1 MTKQILVT
9 LPMPPEQRA
18 LLEQQMPGAVYTYCP
33 RNEAT
38 DAQIADANIILGN
51 LPPERLAGAKK
62 LEWLQL
68 NSSGADAYAKPGV
81 LPAGAK
87 LTNAT
92 GAYGLAISEQ
102 LLGYTFFLK
111 KKFGRYYKNQLAGVW
126 KDEGMVTA
134 VAGSTALVVGLGS
147 IGGDYAAKMAA
158 LGSRVYGIRRNK
170 TACPPYLAAVGSFEQ
185 LDEWLPQADIV
196 ALALPNTPQTVRLFD
211 APRLAKMK
219 PGSILLNVGRGSC
232 IDQDALADA
241 LRTGPLMAAALDV
254 TEPEPL
260 PAGHPLWGLENLF
273 LTPHVAGDFHL
284 QETLDWI
291 TALFIEN
298 LGRYARGEALQ
309 NPVDPA
315 TGYRAFLQ
323 TP

>member
-1 MTKQILVT
+1 MKQILVT
-9 LPMPPEQRA
+9 LPMPPEKRA
-18 LLEQQMPGAVYTYCP
+18 LLEAQMPDAAYTYCP
-33 RNEAT
+33 KNEVS
-38 DAQIADANIILGN
+38 DEQIAAANIILGN
-51 LPPERLAGAKK
+51 LPPERLACAGN
-62 LEWLQL
+62 LEWFQL
-68 NSSGADAYAKPGV
+68 NSSGSDAYAKPGV

-111 KKFGRYYKNQLAGVW
+111 KKFGLYHKNQLNSEW

-134 VAGSTALVVGLGS
+134 IAGSNTLVVGLGN

-170 TACPPYLAAVGSFEQ
+170 TACPPYLAALGCFEQ
-185 LDEWLPQADIV
+185 LDEWLPMADIV
-196 ALALPNTPQTVRLFD
+196 ALALPNTPETVHLFD
-211 APRLAKMK
+211 ETRLARMK

-232 IDQDALADA
+232 IDQNALAAA
-241 LRTGPLMAAALDV
+241 LYTGPLMAAAIDV

-260 PAGHPLWGLENLF
+260 PAEHPLWRCENLF

-291 TALFIEN
+291 TNLFIEN
-298 LGRYARGEALQ
+298 LGRYARGETLQ

-315 TGYRAFLQ
+315 TGYRVFHKGG
-323 TP
+323 

>member
-1 MTKQILVT
+1 
-9 LPMPPEQRA
+9 
-18 LLEQQMPGAVYTYCP
+18 
-33 RNEAT
+33 
-38 DAQIADANIILGN
+38 
-51 LPPERLAGAKK
+51 
-62 LEWLQL
+62 
-68 NSSGADAYAKPGV
+68 
-81 LPAGAK
+81 
-87 LTNAT
+87 
-92 GAYGLAISEQ
+92 
-102 LLGYTFFLK
+102 
-111 KKFGRYYKNQLAGVW
+111 
-126 KDEGMVTA
+126 MVTA
-134 VAGSTALVVGLGS
+134 IAGSTTLVVGLGS

-185 LDEWLPQADIV
+185 LGEWLPLADIV
-196 ALALPNTPQTVRLFD
+196 ALALPNTPETLHLFD
-211 APRLAKMK
+211 AARLAQMK

-232 IDQDALADA
+232 IDGAALAAA

-260 PAGHPLWGLENLF
+260 PAGHPLWDSENLF

-315 TGYRAFLQ
+315 TGYRAFRQ
-323 TP
+323 EP

>member
-33 RNEAT
+33 KNEVT
-38 DAQIADANIILGN
+38 DGQIAAANIILGN

-111 KKFGRYYKNQLAGVW
+111 KKFGRYYKNQLNGVW
-126 KDEGMVTA
+126 KDEGAVTA
-134 VAGSTALVVGLGS
+134 VAGSTTLVVGLGS

-170 TACPPYLAAVGSFEQ
+170 TACPPCLAAVGSFEQ

-196 ALALPNTPQTVRLFD
+196 ALALPNTPETVRLFD
-211 APRLAKMK
+211 APRLARMK

-232 IDQDALADA
+232 IDQEALADA
-241 LRTGPLMAAALDV
+241 LRAGPLMAAALDV

>member
-1 MTKQILVT
+1 MKQILVT
-9 LPMPPEQRA
+9 LPMPPEKRA
-18 LLEQQMPGAVYTYCP
+18 LLESQMPDAAYTYCP
-33 RNEAT
+33 KNEVS
-38 DAQIADANIILGN
+38 DGQIAAANIILGN
-51 LPPERLAGAKK
+51 LPPERLACAGS

-68 NSSGADAYAKPGV
+68 NSSGSDAYAKPGV
-81 LPAGAK
+81 LPSGAK

-111 KKFGRYYKNQLAGVW
+111 KKFGRYYKNQLNGVW
-126 KDEGMVTA
+126 KDEGRVTA
-134 VAGSTALVVGLGS
+134 IAGSTTLVVGLGS

-170 TACPPYLAAVGSFEQ
+170 TACPPYLAALGGFDE
-185 LDEWLPQADIV
+185 LDEWLPMADIV
-196 ALALPNTPQTVRLFD
+196 ALALPNTPETVHLFD
-211 APRLAKMK
+211 ETRLARMK

-232 IDQDALADA
+232 IDQDALAAA
-241 LRTGPLMAAALDV
+241 LHTGPLMAAALDV
-254 TEPEPL
+254 TDPEPL
-260 PAGHPLWGLENLF
+260 PAEHPLWKSENLF
-273 LTPHVAGDFHL
+273 LTPHIAGDFHL

-291 TALFIEN
+291 TDLFIEN

-315 TGYRAFLQ
+315 TGYRAFHKEG
-323 TP
+323 

>member
-1 MTKQILVT
+1 MKQILVT
-9 LPMPPEQRA
+9 LPMPPEKRA
-18 LLEQQMPGAVYTYCP
+18 LLEAQMPDAAYTYCP
-33 RNEAT
+33 KNEVS
-38 DAQIADANIILGN
+38 DEQIAAANIILGN
-51 LPPERLAGAKK
+51 LPAERLACAGS

-68 NSSGADAYAKPGV
+68 NSSGSDAYAKPGV

-111 KKFGRYYKNQLAGVW
+111 KKFGLYHKNQLNGVW
-126 KDEGMVTA
+126 KDEGTVTA
-134 VAGSTALVVGLGS
+134 IAGSNTLVVGLGS

-170 TACPPYLAAVGSFEQ
+170 TACPPYLAALGSFEQ
-185 LDEWLPQADIV
+185 LDEWLPMADIV
-196 ALALPNTPQTVRLFD
+196 ALALPNTPETVHLFD
-211 APRLAKMK
+211 EARLARMK

-232 IDQDALADA
+232 IDQDALAAA
-241 LRTGPLMAAALDV
+241 LRTGPLTAAAIDV

-260 PAGHPLWGLENLF
+260 PAEHPLWKCENLF

-291 TALFIEN
+291 ISLFIEN

-315 TGYRAFLQ
+315 TGYRAFHKEG
-323 TP
+323 

>member
-1 MTKQILVT
+1 MKQILVT

-18 LLEQQMPGAVYTYCP
+18 LLEQQMPGAAYIYCP
-33 RNEAT
+33 KNEVT
-38 DAQIADANIILGN
+38 DEQIAAASIILGN

-111 KKFGRYYKNQLAGVW
+111 KKFGLYYKNQLAGVW
-126 KDEGMVTA
+126 KDEGLVTA
-134 VAGSTALVVGLGS
+134 VAGSTTLVVGLGS

-170 TACPPYLAAVGSFEQ
+170 TDCPPYLAAVGSFEQ

-196 ALALPNTPQTVRLFD
+196 ALALPNTPETVRLFD
-211 APRLAKMK
+211 ETRLAKMK

-232 IDQDALADA
+232 VDHEALAAA
-241 LRTGPLMAAALDV
+241 LRAGPLAAAALDV

-260 PAGHPLWGLENLF
+260 PAGHPLWKSENLF

-315 TGYRAFLQ
+315 TGYRQFCRQ
-323 TP
+323 P